1 MNKKLPKSI
10 LGSSSESLRLLV
22 SKLGFS
28 KNATS
33 SYDKNLKLN
42 IPWGVVQ
49 LLSKNHICTLIK
61 SILGSEN

>member
-1 MNKKLPKSI
+1 MNKELPKII
-10 LGSSSESLRLLV
+10 LGNCNEGLRPLV

-42 IPWGVVQ
+42 IPLDVVQ
-49 LLSKNHICTLIK
+49 LLSKNHICTLVK
-61 SILGSEN
+61 CILGSEN